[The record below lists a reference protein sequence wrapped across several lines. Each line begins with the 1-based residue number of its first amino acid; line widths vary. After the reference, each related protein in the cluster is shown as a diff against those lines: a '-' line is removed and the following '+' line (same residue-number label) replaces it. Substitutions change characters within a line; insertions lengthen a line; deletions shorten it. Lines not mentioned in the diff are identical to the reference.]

1 MARLRQGEGAPRG
14 WAALAGPLLPKGG
27 VVMEQRND
35 APSTAAVLGRLVV
48 KLVAYWA
55 IAFLG
60 IGPFSD

>member
-1 MARLRQGEGAPRG
+1 
-14 WAALAGPLLPKGG
+14 
-27 VVMEQRND
+27 MEQRND